1 VGVVAKFKAQQD
13 IKIIIQGKRYDLKEG
28 DIIEVTGLDSLGKPL
43 ARRMRNPKYKRLF
56 EEIG

>member
-1 VGVVAKFKAQQD
+1 VAKFKAQQD
-13 IKIIIQGKRYDLKEG
+13 IKIIIQGKRYDLREG